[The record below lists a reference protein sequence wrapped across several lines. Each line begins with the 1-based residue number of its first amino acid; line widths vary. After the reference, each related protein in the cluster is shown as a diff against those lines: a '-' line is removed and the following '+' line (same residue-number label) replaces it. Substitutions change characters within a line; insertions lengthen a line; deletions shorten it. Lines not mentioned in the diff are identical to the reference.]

1 MAENEKVVTD
11 NEVEEPLDLPEVKEG
26 EEDTTNWKE
35 EALKLRDKAISQRER
50 TKVLKQELKKAKDA
64 VDVITASK
72 KDIPPA
78 KTGELDE
85 TTLDYL
91 DLKGINEAE
100 DIKIIE
106 DIVKK
111 TGLTVRQV
119 LKDEYVQTKLTAN
132 KAKREVKDATPS
144 RTNRGGSQESDI
156 AAAIAKFEQTGVLP
170 TDFALKSAVINAAV
184 DRSNTN
190 KPAWH

>member
-1 MAENEKVVTD
+1 MAEEIKNE
-11 NEVEEPLDLPEVKEG
+11 EAVEESLDLPEVKEG

-35 EALKLRDKAISQRER
+35 EAQKLRDKAISQRER
-50 TKVLKQELKKAKDA
+50 TKALKQELKDAKKAVEIVA
-64 VDVITASK
+64 GSK
-72 KDIPPA
+72 KETTST

-100 DIKIIE
+100 DIKVIE

-111 TGLTVRQV
+111 TGMTVRQA
-119 LKDEYVQTKLTAN
+119 LKDEYVQSKLNTN
-132 KAKREVKDATPS
+132 KANREVKNATPNKS
-144 RTNRGGSQESDI
+144 NRGGNQQADI
-156 AAAIAKFEQTGVLP
+156 SSEIAKFEQTGKLP
-170 TDFALKSAVINAAV
+170 EDFTLKSAVINAMV
-184 DRSNTN
+184 DKANTN

>member
-1 MAENEKVVTD
+1 METENQ
-11 NEVEEPLDLPEVKEG
+11 EVEEKDENLELPPDPKEG

-50 TKVLKQELKKAKDA
+50 TKAIKQELKKAKDA

-72 KDIPPA
+72 KEPIPA

-100 DIKIIE
+100 DIKIVE
-106 DIVKK
+106 DVVKK
-111 TGLTVRQV
+111 TGMTVRQV

-144 RTNRGGSQESDI
+144 RTNRGGSQQSDV
-156 AAAIAKFEQTGVLP
+156 AAEIAKFEQTGKLP
-170 TDFALKSAVINAAV
+170 DDFALKSAVINAIV
-184 DRSNTN
+184 DKANTN
-190 KPAWH
+190 KPSWH